1 MTAASAEVQ
10 TILAELEGLWAEYK
24 EIVQSVNPA
33 ALDFQ
38 PGPGFN
44 SICATVT
51 HVAGSQTWWTA
62 AVLGGKSVNRDRPAE
77 FGASGMDAHTLVE
90 KLNESSDI
98 VHRYAD
104 PLEVPMLD
112 ETRPYRD
119 REVTVR
125 YILTRVLAHTALHLG
140 HMQITRQLWELE
152 REGGAES
159 QDGV

>member
-24 EIVQSVNPA
+24 EILQSVDPA
-33 ALDFQ
+33 ALDFR

-44 SICATVT
+44 SICAIAT
-51 HVAGSQTWWTA
+51 HVAGSQTWWMA
-62 AVLGGKSVNRDRPAE
+62 AVLGGENAKRDRPAE
-77 FGASGMDAHTLVE
+77 FLAAGIDAQTLVE
-90 KLNESSDI
+90 KLDESSDI
-98 VHRYAD
+98 VNRYAD
-104 PLEVPMLD
+104 PLEIERLD

-140 HMQITRQLWELE
+140 HMQITRQLWELK
-152 REGGAES
+152 REGDVGS